1 MQNVE
6 KTIISQYANSPTIC
20 ALIER
25 MNEWIDPRADIEQF
39 YNMVFNVATAQGYG
53 LDVWG
58 RIVGIGRH
66 FDIHSS
72 QKNFGYDTGLSDF
85 APFEQGV
92 FASLESTTTVYELE
106 DEAYRNIIMLKA
118 MSNILYA
125 TAKNINQLLMNLFS
139 NRGRAYYLTLGQ
151 MRARYVFEFELTEFE
166 KTLVFKSNLLPR
178 PSGVFLEF
186 YQTDVSS
193 TFGFAGSY
201 LQPFEQGMLWQTQ
214 N

>member
-6 KTIISQYANSPTIC
+6 KTIISQYASSPIIC

-39 YNMVFNVATAQGYG
+39 YNMVFNVATAQGFG
-53 LDVWG
+53 LDIWG
-58 RIVGIGRH
+58 RIVGISRR
-66 FDIHSS
+66 FDVRAN
-72 QKNFGYDTGLSDF
+72 QKDFGYDTGLSDF
-85 APFEQGV
+85 SPFDQGV
-92 FASLESTTTVYELE
+92 FSSPESTTTVYELE

-125 TAKNINQLLMNLFS
+125 TAKNINQLLINLFGS
-139 NRGRAYYLTLGQ
+139 RGRAYYLTIGE
-151 MRARYVFEFELTEFE
+151 MHARYVFEFELTEFE
-166 KTLVFKSNLLPR
+166 KTLVFQSNLLPR

-186 YQTDVSS
+186 YQADVSA